1 MTEISHVVFGIAASA
16 KLWEQ
21 RKNYIKIWYKQ
32 DQMSGIVWLDKPL
45 KTKNTEGLPPV
56 TISADTS
63 RFPYT
68 NLQGHRSAWR
78 LLMWHF
84 SVPMSAIR

>member
-32 DQMSGIVWLDKPL
+32 DQMRGIVWLDKPL
-45 KTKNTEGLPPV
+45 KIKNTKKTNNTEGLPPMKM
-56 TISADTS
+56 SADTS
-63 RFPYT
+63 RLAYT
-68 NLQGHRSAWR
+68 NHQGHRST
-78 LLMWHF
+78 
-84 SVPMSAIR
+84 